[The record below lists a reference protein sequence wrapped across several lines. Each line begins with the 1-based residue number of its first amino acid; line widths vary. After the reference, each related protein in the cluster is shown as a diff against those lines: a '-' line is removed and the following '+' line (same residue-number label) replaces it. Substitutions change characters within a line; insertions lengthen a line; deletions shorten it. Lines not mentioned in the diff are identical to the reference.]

1 MEKDWKLVYSTSK
14 SYEAEMV
21 RSLLESTSIGAV
33 VINKQDSSYMFGDIE
48 IYVHPD
54 QYDQA
59 LNIINNTE
67 NE

>member
-1 MEKDWKLVYSTSK
+1 MGKNWELVYSTSK
-14 SYEAEMV
+14 PYEAEMV
-21 RSLLESTSIGAV
+21 RSLLESTNIGAV

-48 IYVHPD
+48 VYVHPD

-67 NE
+67 DE